1 MMYKRRG
8 TSSGG
13 NQNQQQDIISPR
25 QQQMKDNQPPI
36 QEQTKRRTKIRL
48 SKALEIFTIK
58 ELIRRTSELRH
69 CVCFSCG
76 ECVEFLVFIAYWI
89 QFNIQ
94 DPFLWALFTVWQNI
108 TVLISLTLYLTLLA
122 VLMGGISG
130 IVGAAAKKPAAVFI
144 SAICHLEIFL
154 GLLEF
159 GLIGSIHPTNRLDQ
173 AAIAH
178 LEATI
183 STFSEND
190 TDNADHQLW
199 ATTQIKFQC
208 CGVNS
213 RQVWRDDNP
222 VFTRSKKEDS
232 QMFPISCCKDLFQ
245 TSPVPLSNIQL
256 KEQLNKYYKAL
267 QQEHRARSKRSA
279 LIASTTPLIPA
290 FITSTSKPATVPSSA
305 SLYGTDRPVCLR
317 KYTVEESDLHF
328 FQPGCKEPFLNW
340 YKKEMDY
347 IFEDLF
353 ILSFVHLVLF
363 GPSMA
368 LFILYNKNYDEDDE
382 DYI

>member
-48 SKALEIFTIK
+48 SKALEIFTIV
-58 ELIRRTSELRH
+58 I
-69 CVCFSCG
+69 SCG